1 MTTNLN
7 EWLAEGENLYNNA
20 MGEYEGLV
28 RQLEELEQRLAAKRD
43 EVNQI
48 AKVINKPEVETAG
61 PPTSEPSGSR
71 RDGEAVSGELV
82 GGEQG
87 GSRANS
93 SNTIARALTGR
104 SFNK

>member
-20 MGEYEGLV
+20 MSEYEDLV
-28 RQLEELEQRLAAKRD
+28 RQLEELEQRLAGKRD

-61 PPTSEPSGSR
+61 PPTAPPPAST
-71 RDGEAVSGELV
+71 A
-82 GGEQG
+82 
-87 GSRANS
+87 
-93 SNTIARALTGR
+93 
-104 SFNK
+104 

>member
-48 AKVINKPEVETAG
+48 AKVINKPEVESAG
-61 PPTSEPSGSR
+61 VSGGS
-71 RDGEAVSGELV
+71 DAVSGELV
-82 GGEQG
+82 GGES
-87 GSRANS
+87 GSRGAPNS